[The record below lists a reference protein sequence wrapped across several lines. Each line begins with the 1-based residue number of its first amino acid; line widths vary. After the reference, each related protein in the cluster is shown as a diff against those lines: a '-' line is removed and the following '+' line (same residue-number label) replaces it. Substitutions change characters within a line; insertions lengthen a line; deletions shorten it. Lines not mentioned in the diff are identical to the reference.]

1 MTLICRCIHKCLGV
15 CRRNRRGQN
24 SQNPVLPVT
33 KQPTGPEIPLSVMHP
48 KRPAGPVPP
57 PPRDSEI
64 VQTKR
69 PARSSP
75 KPTRTARRGRVSAQ
89 GGVARPGKSPKTK
102 LSKTARL
109 QLGKAA
115 KAAGDSEDNISEE
128 EYPPLPPS
136 REGSHTGIT
145 PELSDIDINEPRDV
159 DDLEIPD
166 AEVDDLEIPDAEV
179 DDTDIPEAEPG
190 DELYFPTAPGLP
202 EDDEEDQEDISAEGI
217 VYFGSQSPDSR
228 KRGRVEDTAQEG
240 QEWSPAATAGSSPRA
255 KRIRSSQE
263 ILDSPTQ
270 RRKVVRSPSPG
281 FEDSFSDFE
290 DDMYPMPT
298 DAQLATFRR
307 KGAQVIAWLEDPNEP
322 NCDIAQTTTTLDDLL
337 NNLPEERRF
346 RVKESNF
353 QNLGN
358 LFAGAEPESM
368 GLDTTPNIYRK
379 STVFSPVVDQEILD
393 KFGLGSMSNGFEHI
407 VGPGVLVATSIFR
420 HDCVQ
425 WNVVARAVY
434 EWDHPI
440 STLRHIM
447 FEMIVNSETAPYIR
461 RVAYVRNGRDFST
474 SRNEPCLKIE
484 RGTREYEELLGT
496 KLGRATAILLISC
509 FPRGTVRIARAVAW
523 NDGTTE
529 LRFEIEPI
537 PANP

>member
-33 KQPTGPEIPLSVMHP
+33 KQPTGPDIPLSVMHP
-48 KRPAGPVPP
+48 KQPASPVPP

-64 VQTKR
+64 VRTKR

-75 KPTRTARRGRVSAQ
+75 TPTRTARRGRVSAQ

-159 DDLEIPD
+159 DDI
-166 AEVDDLEIPDAEV
+166 EIPDAEV

-190 DELYFPTAPGLP
+190 DELFYFPTAPGLP
-202 EDDEEDQEDISAEGI
+202 EDDEEDQEDISAEGM
-217 VYFGSQSPDSR
+217 VYFGSRSRTDRPTTPAGQVEQAEQSPNSR

-240 QEWSPAATAGSSPRA
+240 QELSPAATA
-255 KRIRSSQE
+255 
-263 ILDSPTQ
+263 
-270 RRKVVRSPSPG
+270 VRSPSPG

-290 DDMYPMPT
+290 YDMYPMPK
-298 DAQLATFRR
+298 DAQVATFRR

-322 NCDIAQTTTTLDDLL
+322 NCDIAQTTTTLHDLM
-337 NNLPEERRF
+337 NNLPEESRF
-346 RVKESNF
+346 QVKESNF

-358 LFAGAEPESM
+358 LFQGAEPESM
-368 GLDTTPNIYRK
+368 GLDTTPNSYRK

-393 KFGLGSMSNGFEHI
+393 KFGLAGMTNGFEHI

-461 RVAYVRNGRDFST
+461 RVAYARHGRDFST
-474 SRNEPCLKIE
+474 ARNEPCLKIE

-496 KLGRATAILLISC
+496 KLGRAAAILLISC